1 MNGHT
6 CEVALCAADAVL
18 ARDGIPG
25 RAKFGVA
32 WLAMTM
38 SHTPR
43 SSAVLHVACPA
54 PSPCRM
60 AGRHLT

>member
-1 MNGHT
+1 MGT
-6 CEVALCAADAVL
+6 RVKWRFARPTRCSLEMGSL
-18 ARDGIPG
+18 AEPDL
-25 RAKFGVA
+25 GVA